1 MRTMLFLLLSLS
13 GPMLAQD
20 GRIEEVGKS
29 PVEAQLASG
38 GQIRMRLCSSEMEI
52 VGTDEARLR
61 ISYIPERDDVKVRIQ
76 KSGDRAELKITH
88 CPHNNFRVR
97 IEVPKT
103 SDLHV
108 RMFAGEM
115 TIRNVTGDKDVALH
129 FGQLNLEMEKP
140 EDYGHV
146 QASVSTGELNAA
158 AFHTEKGGLFR
169 SFDKSGPGKYRLYA
183 HVGAGEVDIR

>member
-1 MRTMLFLLLSLS
+1 
-13 GPMLAQD
+13 
-20 GRIEEVGKS
+20 
-29 PVEAQLASG
+29 
-38 GQIRMRLCSSEMEI
+38 
-52 VGTDEARLR
+52 
-61 ISYIPERDDVKVRIQ
+61 
-76 KSGDRAELKITH
+76 
-88 CPHNNFRVR
+88 
-97 IEVPKT
+97 
-103 SDLHV
+103 
-108 RMFAGEM
+108 MFAGEM
-115 TIRNVTGDKDVALH
+115 TIRDVTGDKDVALH